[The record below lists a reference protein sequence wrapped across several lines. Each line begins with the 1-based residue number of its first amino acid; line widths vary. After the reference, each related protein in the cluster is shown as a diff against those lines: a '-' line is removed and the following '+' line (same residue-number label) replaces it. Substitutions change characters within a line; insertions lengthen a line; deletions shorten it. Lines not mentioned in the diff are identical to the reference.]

1 MNDLSLVMCKVEG
14 DDKLLLTIQDVA
26 IDITEFLRGSPRFD
40 TVTNEW
46 RVSLECVRL

>member
-26 IDITEFLRGSPRFD
+26 IDITEFLRGSLKWD
-40 TVTNEW
+40 DACNEY
-46 RVSLECVRL
+46 RVSLSCVKL

>member
-26 IDITEFLRGSPRFD
+26 IDIPSFVLG
-40 TVTNEW
+40 
-46 RVSLECVRL
+46 